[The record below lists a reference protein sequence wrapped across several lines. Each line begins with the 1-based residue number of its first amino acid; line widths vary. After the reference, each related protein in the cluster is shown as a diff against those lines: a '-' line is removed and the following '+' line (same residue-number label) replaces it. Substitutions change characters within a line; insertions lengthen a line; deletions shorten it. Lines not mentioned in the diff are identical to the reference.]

1 MNLMKNNPKQS
12 PVLHWTRIHQ
22 SNQRTHMIRNNLLQK
37 WLLLAALVFAL
48 AGQSVMATPDFLI
61 PPGAVEPGGD
71 TNDQDVAWALAF
83 GGAPGGSASM
93 AYVPGVSSE
102 ANIAGSIYMILDCV
116 GGEAQSSTNIQSP
129 NLALFLSMTD
139 DAVNGWLGWPGYN
152 YYNLSAYSSISFD
165 IMVNTAVSSNT
176 DIPLA
181 FWAQY
186 NNDRLEPLSNDG
198 QMADLNAATD
208 GWGMGLSN
216 ASQWEHV
223 VIPITPN
230 LVATAGGPVNG
241 FGCYLWYNTDATTP
255 PAHIEFWIDNMRLTA
270 LSAPPPPPTLAL
282 ENLPKTGLLLD
293 SGLEDATFRH
303 EIWTLDS
310 YPWESNSTAGSPV
323 TYSMTISSVPNP
335 ATYPNWEA
343 NIFLAPTTSFGN
355 PENNGTDVGWL
366 QILDNADGTATATM
380 HWKTNS
386 AFDYD
391 MLYNTQFGGAGGT
404 NNDLAAGL
412 LGTVTAPSMVGTW
425 SISFTSDTSFT
436 VNGPGGVSKSLTIPE
451 SWVQVWDADANVGGP
466 VAYAY
471 FGDDSFTETNQG
483 LMWLSSVSISGG
495 TSGDAITN
503 TFTSALDTTM
513 WGAANNT
520 TVVSSPSYLVSWSL
534 PASFYSLEATAS
546 LDNPVTWLDLT
557 NNPAVPITMYTVYTN
572 VHAIVATA
580 DLPGTNSNFFALSR
594 SVAVILQ
601 VLMPGETNAP
611 GTTTGKIGTPIPQT
625 VGNAFNVTVNALD
638 FNGNILTGCSDPVNI
653 TSSDPAA
660 SGLGGQVLTSG
671 SVIVSFAFGTA
682 GAQTITASD
691 EVDVTVSATSTST
704 TVTP

>member
-1 MNLMKNNPKQS
+1 
-12 PVLHWTRIHQ
+12 
-22 SNQRTHMIRNNLLQK
+22 MIRNNLLQK
-37 WLLLAALVFAL
+37 WLLLAALGFAL
-48 AGQSVMATPDFLI
+48 AGRTVLATPDLLI

-71 TNDQDVAWALAF
+71 TNDQEVAWCLGF
-83 GGAPGGSASM
+83 GGPPGGSASM
-93 AYVPGVSSE
+93 SYAPGVSSE
-102 ANIAGSIYMILDCV
+102 PNIAGSIYMTLDCV
-116 GGEAQSSTNIQSP
+116 GGESQSSTNIQSP
-129 NLALFLSMTD
+129 NLALFLSMSD
-139 DAVNGWLGWPGYN
+139 DFIDCWFGDPTYN

-198 QMADLNAATD
+198 QVTDLNASTD
-208 GWGMGLSN
+208 GWGMGLTN

-223 VIPITPN
+223 VIPITPTM
-230 LVATAGGPVNG
+230 VATAGGPVNG

-255 PAHIEFWIDNMRLTA
+255 PAHLEFWIDNMRLTA
-270 LSAPPPPPTLAL
+270 LSAPPLPPTLAL
-282 ENLPKTGLLLD
+282 QNLPQTGLLLD
-293 SGLEDATFRH
+293 SGLENATFRH
-303 EIWTLDS
+303 ELWTVNS

-335 ATYPNWEA
+335 AIYPNWEA
-343 NIFLAPTTSFGN
+343 NIFLAPTTSFSN

-366 QILDNADGTATATM
+366 QILDNSNGTATATM

-391 MLYNTQFGGAGGT
+391 MLYNTQLGGAGGT

-412 LGTVTAPSMVGTW
+412 LGTLTAPSMVGTW

-436 VNGPGGVSKSLTIPE
+436 VNGPGGVTTNLTIPE
-451 SWVQVWDADANVGGP
+451 AWVQVWDADANVGGP

-471 FGDDSFTETNQG
+471 FGDDSFTQTNQG
-483 LMWLSSVSISGG
+483 LMWLSSISISGG

-503 TFTSALDTTM
+503 NFTTALDTTA

-520 TVVSSPSYLVSWSL
+520 TVVYSPSLLVSWSL
-534 PASFYSLEATAS
+534 PASYYSLEATTS
-546 LDNPVTWLDLT
+546 LEDPVTWVDIT
-557 NNPAVPITMYTVYTN
+557 NNPAVPITMYSVYTN

-580 DLPGTNSNFFALSR
+580 DLQGTNSTFLALNR

-611 GTTTGKIGTPIPQT
+611 GTPTGKVGTPTPQT
-625 VGNAFNVTVNALD
+625 VGTSFNVTVNALD
-638 FNGNILTGCSDPVNI
+638 FNGNVLTGCSDPVNI

-660 SGLGGQVLTSG
+660 SGLGGQVLTGG
-671 SVIVSFAFGTA
+671 SVIVSFTFGTA

-704 TVTP
+704 TVNP